1 MKDLQEIKP
10 DATKSELYNT
20 KYTTKDYNGQFTEI
34 RDREPVELYAN
45 LMYLSNQLAHVVGGK
60 ENVIANNPIYS
71 SQMAFIRK
79 SLMNIKDWCIHKIIS
94 EKKSGANVELV
105 VDKKN
110 SRVKYGSIFAI
121 ALPNYFEPFI
131 VHIPEDF
138 LTEDE
143 LMQCCDDSNRV
154 WKKRLK
160 TTFPAYISDEK
171 AKLLEQIY
179 KEKYMR
185 SGNRHGTIKDRLR
198 LFLSTRDRIEKRRKI
213 NGATTTKSMKS
224 KSKQI
229 DVKRDNMTL
238 LRELANTLKIQ
249 LPEYFSNGFLQRTSY
264 SLRDVYGHV
273 DRIAREMFKQA
284 GIKEENL
291 DSEMAKL
298 FIYMKVTEP
307 LSTFKK
313 LTAEERKNMV
323 TQDVIEYREGFAFIA
338 ENMPEFTSYSD
349 LKSKTKKTIS
359 KDKIHNA
366 DVIQVENPELVQEVQ
381 KLRGEVSVLTKQ
393 IEEYKRKLANS
404 RKMLNRSQK
413 NNKKLSRDNENLRQ
427 ENRRLKDKNSA
438 TEAKLQAISGI
449 VKRGE
454 DENEK

>member
-45 LMYLSNQLAHVVGGK
+45 LMYLSNQLAHVFGGK
-60 ENVIANNPIYS
+60 ENVVGNNKKYS

-94 EKKSGANVELV
+94 EKEGGANIELV

-110 SRVKYGSIFAI
+110 SKVKYGSIFAV

-138 LTEDE
+138 LSEDE
-143 LMQCCDDSNRV
+143 LTQCCDDSNRV
-154 WKKRLK
+154 WKNGLK

-171 AKLLEQIY
+171 AKLFEQIY

-185 SGNRHGTIKDRLR
+185 SGKKHGTIKDRLR

-213 NGATTTKSMKS
+213 RGATTTKLRKS

-229 DVKRDNMTL
+229 DVQRDNITL
-238 LRELANTLKIQ
+238 LGELANTLKIQ

-264 SLRDVYGHV
+264 SLRDVYGQI
-273 DRIAREMFKQA
+273 DRTAREMFKQN
-284 GIKEENL
+284 GVTEENL
-291 DSEMAKL
+291 DAEIAKL

-307 LSTFKK
+307 LSTFYK
-313 LTAEERKNMV
+313 LTKEERKDV
-323 TQDVIEYREGFAFIA
+323 IAQDVARYESGFAFIT
-338 ENMPEFTSYSD
+338 ESMTEFTKYSD
-349 LKSKTKKTIS
+349 LRAKTKDGIRQ
-359 KDKIHNA
+359 A
-366 DVIQVENPELVQEVQ
+366 DMNNSEMLKSENSELICEVQ
-381 KLRGEVSVLTKQ
+381 QLRGEANALTKQ
-393 IEEYKRKLANS
+393 LEALKRKIANS
-404 RKMLNRSQK
+404 KKMLHATQK
-413 NNKKLSRDNENLRQ
+413 DNKRLIRDNKSLQQ
-427 ENRRLKDKNSA
+427 EIRRLKDKNDA

-449 VKRGE
+449 VRQG
-454 DENEK
+454 DDGNEK